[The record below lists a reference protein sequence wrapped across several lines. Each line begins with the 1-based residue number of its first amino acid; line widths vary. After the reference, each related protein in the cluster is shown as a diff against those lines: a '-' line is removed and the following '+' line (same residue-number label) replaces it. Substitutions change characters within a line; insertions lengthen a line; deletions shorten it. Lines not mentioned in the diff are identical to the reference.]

1 MNEYKSKYSSFV
13 VDENGCEMETEYIIS
28 EPPLIVIETMTAEEE
43 FLLACAGDS
52 DGNIDIEVTGGVGE
66 YTYVWSDGTSTIGNN
81 QDINGLAIG
90 EYSVTVTDENNCVM
104 VENYVIT
111 EPPGVVITLD
121 ESTSFMDLLCFED
134 SDGSINILVDGGTGE
149 YTYLW
154 SNGATTQNIIGVVE
168 GTYSVTVTDE
178 NGCPMMSDEWVI
190 SEPEELTLETESA
203 TEMLDCYGDNDGSIN
218 ILVDGGVEP
227 YAYDWSNGATTQNIN
242 GIVAG
247 T

>member
-1 MNEYKSKYSSFV
+1 
-13 VDENGCEMETEYIIS
+13 VD
-28 EPPLIVIETMTAEEE
+28 
-43 FLLACAGDS
+43 
-52 DGNIDIEVTGGVGE
+52 GGTGE
-66 YTYVWSDGTSTIGNN
+66 YTYQWSNGATTQNIDGLVAGT
-81 QDINGLAIG
+81 
-90 EYSVTVTDENNCVM
+90 YSVTVTDENGCPM
-104 VENYVIT
+104 MS
-111 EPPGVVITLD
+111 D
-121 ESTSFMDLLCFED
+121 EWTISQPEEIIIDLLAENSSLGCFGD
-134 SDGSINILVDGGTGE
+134 TDGSIEISVTGGTGE

-242 GIVAG
+242 GLVAG
-247 T
+247 TYSVTVTDANGCLIPTEEYIIGQPDEIIITLDESTSFMDLLCFED